1 MNSLKQVQFR
11 RQNGTLARAKF
22 LSVNQQQK
30 KPRLLQQ
37 KSTQKTAT
45 DQIFKK
51 RKRAQ
56 EVSKQGKYQGKVI
69 FNDFL
74 ISPGD

>member
-1 MNSLKQVQFR
+1 M
-11 RQNGTLARAKF
+11 
-22 LSVNQQQK
+22 NQQQK

-37 KSTQKTAT
+37 KSTQKTTT

-51 RKRAQ
+51 RNRAK
-56 EVSKQGKYQGKVI
+56 EVSKKGKYQGKVI